1 MLFLKRKLFFFL
13 ISQLNYTFFF
23 SFKFPLVI
31 KLRMLIHGKNEK
43 GPVDGA
49 GELKVRGDALE
60 GRGAPPGWALISRIV
75 GCCWRFSPDCGFLLG
90 LS

>member
-1 MLFLKRKLFFFL
+1 
-13 ISQLNYTFFF
+13 
-23 SFKFPLVI
+23 
-31 KLRMLIHGKNEK
+31 MLIHGKNEK

-60 GRGAPPGWALISRIV
+60 GCGAPPHPPGWALISRIV